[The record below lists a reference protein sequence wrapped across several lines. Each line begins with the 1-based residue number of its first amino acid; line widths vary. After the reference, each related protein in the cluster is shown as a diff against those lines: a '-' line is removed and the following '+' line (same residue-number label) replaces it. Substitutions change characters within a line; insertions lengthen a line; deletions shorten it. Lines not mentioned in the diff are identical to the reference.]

1 MATLNSTR
9 FETLLKAAQ
18 AGNKKACN
26 ELIKAN
32 EGLIGDVLKNMSYIS
47 EEIREDL
54 FQAGRIGLLNAINN
68 FDLKKNC
75 RFSTY
80 AVPCIKQMISDEI
93 FETNRVF
100 SVSKDTSRKINKAKK
115 LFNGCD
121 KSMSLD
127 EKLNY
132 VATAL
137 NCTKKTVEDY
147 LSTILES
154 SSFEGLLE
162 NDDGEKSNSKYEMD
176 LNFVSPDTEF
186 FKNKDTCLVQA
197 ALEKL
202 KAHDLDAYNVVTMH
216 YGFVNEKEL
225 SFSDVGKI
233 LNTSKQNACNWNKN
247 GLEFLRTCKEMQDA
261 AMPNAA

>member
-1 MATLNSTR
+1 
-9 FETLLKAAQ
+9 
-18 AGNKKACN
+18 
-26 ELIKAN
+26 
-32 EGLIGDVLKNMSYIS
+32 MSYAS
-47 EEIREDL
+47 KETYEDL
-54 FQAGRIGLLNAINN
+54 FQAGRIGLFNAIKN
-68 FDLKKNC
+68 FDLEKNC

-93 FETNRVF
+93 FEKKRVF

-132 VATAL
+132 VASVL
-137 NCTKKTVEDY
+137 NCSKKTVEEY
-147 LSTILES
+147 LSTILDS
-154 SSFEGLLE
+154 SSFEKLLE

-176 LNFVSPDTEF
+176 SKATSPDSDF
-186 FKNKDTCLVQA
+186 FEYTDFYSVQA

-202 KAHDLDAYNVVTMH
+202 KAYDLDAYNVVTMH
-216 YGFVNEKEL
+216 YGIGNDKEL
-225 SFSDVGKI
+225 SFSKIGKI
-233 LNTSKQNACNWNKN
+233 LNTSKQNACNWNQK
-247 GLEFLRTCKEMQDA
+247 GLDFLKTCEEIKDA